1 MQDDVKREG
10 AIDIILELTLAI
22 GWLRIFEAIFA
33 SASSDKAEIV
43 HVSSSYSIAASVKY
57 DTMSEYAGEVR
68 LLSHQ

>member
-22 GWLRIFEAIFA
+22 GWLGIFEAIF
-33 SASSDKAEIV
+33 ASSDKAEIV
-43 HVSSSYSIAASVKY
+43 HVSSSYSIAASVGY
-57 DTMSEYAGEVR
+57 DTTRKYAREVR

>member
-22 GWLRIFEAIFA
+22 GWLGIYEAIFD

-43 HVSSSYSIAASVKY
+43 HVSSSYSIAASVEY
-57 DTMSEYAGEVR
+57 DTTRQYAREVL